1 MKYILPALSLA
12 LLIVPATA
20 SAQNAPPQPAGAS
33 SHGWP
38 DRKNMLP
45 MMQKAEQLRRQ
56 FRSQAL
62 SALSSQHRDAV
73 GNIIGAMAV
82 SASPD
87 PRAAAQRIDGVLND
101 SERQAILSAKNSY
114 ETQSRALREQ
124 MRAQMAQ
131 QMGTAAPS
139 PRPMRSPRPG
149 SNDAGNVLM
158 MALMPF
164 GPGFGGMPGH
174 GMHGGMPPNGMPPP
188 GGPPPDPGANGG
200 PPPQP

>member
-1 MKYILPALSLA
+1 MKSLLSALSLA
-12 LLIVPATA
+12 LLVAPATA
-20 SAQNAPPQPAGAS
+20 SAQNAPPQPSGTS

-38 DRKNMLP
+38 GRANMLP
-45 MMQKAEQLRRQ
+45 MMQKAEQLRRE
-56 FRSQAL
+56 FRTQAL
-62 SALSSQHRDAV
+62 AALSSEHRSQV
-73 GNIIGAMAV
+73 GNIIGAMSV

-87 PRAAAQRIDGVLND
+87 PRAAAQRIDGVLSD
-101 SERQAILSAKNSY
+101 SERQAILSAKSSY
-114 ETQSRALREQ
+114 ETQRRALGEQ

-131 QMGTAAPS
+131 QMGSAAPS

-149 SNDAGNVLM
+149 SNDAGSILM

-174 GMHGGMPPNGMPPP
+174 GMRGMSPNGMPPP